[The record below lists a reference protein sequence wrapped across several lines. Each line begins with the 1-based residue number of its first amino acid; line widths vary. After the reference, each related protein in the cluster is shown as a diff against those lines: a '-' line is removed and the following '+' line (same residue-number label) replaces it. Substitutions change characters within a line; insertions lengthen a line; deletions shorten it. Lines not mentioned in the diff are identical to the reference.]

1 MYPYQDSTRP
11 IEERIDD
18 LLARMTTEEKIM
30 QTDLYSNSDFCTV
43 DKNGRV
49 TEIDFD
55 KIDLLFRAMAEAEE
69 EAVLNSMLTAQT
81 VTGFDGTTK
90 RSLSEFIGQIFA

>member
-43 DKNGRV
+43 P
-49 TEIDFD
+49 
-55 KIDLLFRAMAEAEE
+55 
-69 EAVLNSMLTAQT
+69 VLQQRFLHGGQ
-81 VTGFDGTTK
+81 K
-90 RSLSEFIGQIFA
+90 RPRDRDRL